1 MTGREVR
8 ARSGGGLAGGRV
20 RGSGRVTRLEADGLR
35 SGYGTVPVLHGV
47 SLSVSSGEI
56 VAVVGRN
63 GAGKTTLVRTVLGVL
78 RTTGGRLLLDGAD
91 ITRLP
96 PSRRARAGLR
106 ATFQERALFGD
117 LSVGD
122 NLRLN
127 GFAAESHDR
136 VLSMFGAALSG
147 RGSQRAGTLSG
158 GEQKMLAAAIALATA
173 APLLVMDE
181 PTEGL
186 QPSNVALLGDHIEAA
201 RQAGRGVLLVEQHLQ
216 LAQRLADRFI
226 VLEKGEVVDGGAA
239 SDPDLAAR
247 VARRLAI

>member
-1 MTGREVR
+1 M
-8 ARSGGGLAGGRV
+8 
-20 RGSGRVTRLEADGLR
+20 TRLEAADLR

-47 SLSVSSGEI
+47 SLAVSSGEI

-63 GAGKTTLVRTVLGVL
+63 GAGKTTLVKTVLGVL
-78 RTTGGRLLLDGAD
+78 RATGGQLFLDGVD

-117 LSVGD
+117 LSVSD

-127 GFAAESHDR
+127 GFGSESHDR
-136 VLSMFGAALSG
+136 VLSMFATALSG
-147 RGSQRAGTLSG
+147 RGSQRAATLSG
-158 GEQKMLAAAIALATA
+158 GEQKMLAAAIALATT

-186 QPSNVALLGDHIEAA
+186 QPSNVALLGDHIESA
-201 RQAGRGVLLVEQHLQ
+201 RGR
-216 LAQRLADRFI
+216 RS
-226 VLEKGEVVDGGAA
+226 GGAA
-239 SDPDLAAR
+239 DRAALGAGQK
-247 VARRLAI
+247 ARRPVHRSREGRSRRQRIRGRPRSRHPSRPASGDLRRKAEHP